1 MEINKNRI
9 LRAMHLYIILISA
22 GLLFS
27 FCNNENKTVTTTI
40 INDTIIPVKNKKII
54 QYAIDNGRS
63 ISPTYQSAVCTEF
76 VIGVLENFIPL
87 TNKDK
92 NTIRII
98 TPKSIENMLEN
109 NSEELQGVC
118 LALKQNG
125 KGNAV
130 DIQNV
135 LPGDFVQFW
144 YSGGWGHCGIVSS
157 IDIENKT
164 MTLHSSYPTTDGYGI
179 QAFHIPERC
188 WFARLK

>member
-1 MEINKNRI
+1 MEINKKRI

-76 VIGVLENFIPL
+76 VIGVLQNFIPL

-98 TPKSIENMLEN
+98 TSKSIENMLEN

-164 MTLHSSYPTTDGYGI
+164 MTLHSSYPSTNGYGI
-179 QAFHIPERC
+179 QTFDIPERC